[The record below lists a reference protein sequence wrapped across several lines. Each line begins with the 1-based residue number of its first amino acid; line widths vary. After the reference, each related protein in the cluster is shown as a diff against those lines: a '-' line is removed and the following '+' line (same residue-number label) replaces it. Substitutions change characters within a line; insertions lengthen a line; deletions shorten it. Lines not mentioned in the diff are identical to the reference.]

1 MLNIEV
7 IRFEA
12 QDVITAS
19 VPAMPMF
26 PAMPNKPAQPSKP
39 VEPTVPATPVEPL
52 CACGRTGVHGYNSKS
67 GEHKVYTS
75 DDGDYFLCT
84 ASSHTCGY

>member
-19 VPAMPMF
+19 KA
-26 PAMPNKPAQPSKP
+26 AP
-39 VEPTVPATPVEPL
+39 VVVPATPVEPL
-52 CACGRTGVHGYNSKS
+52 CACGRTGTHGYNSKT
-67 GEHKVYTS
+67 GEHKVYIN
-75 DDGDYFLCT
+75 DEGDYFICP
-84 ASSHTCGY
+84 AEEHTCGY

>member
-19 VPAMPMF
+19 VPAIPMF
-26 PAMPNKPAQPSKP
+26 PAKPIKP
-39 VEPTVPATPVEPL
+39 VQPAPTVPATPVEPL
-52 CACGRTGVHGYNSKS
+52 CACGSTGTHGYNSKT

-75 DDGDYFLCT
+75 NEGDYFVCP